1 VLYIYFYKYLNA
13 LDTNVVCLFVYS
25 LSLSLSLSLSH
36 FSPIKEER
44 YCQAVKSLEFDRQ
57 LGPYNLSQ
65 YGDWKHLSNFI
76 TKSVIER
83 IGILYLTTS
92 RALHATVW
100 YIPLGISL
108 ILLLVFGG
116 LAFFIFKLHSSLLLQ
131 LILGYFSFE
140 IAWCVGCF
148 MDTGCWKLREN
159 EKLQQ
164 VKVVSCCVVY
174 LYSSIFVSNATHQL
188 YIVWGNGTVRRDNL
202 PLMSRSS
209 ICQ

>member
-1 VLYIYFYKYLNA
+1 V
-13 LDTNVVCLFVYS
+13 LDTNVVCLFVYFS

-92 RALHATVW
+92 ILRHSLVHSIRNFFNIVACFW
-100 YIPLGISL
+100 RLGIL
-108 ILLLVFGG
+108 
-116 LAFFIFKLHSSLLLQ
+116 
-131 LILGYFSFE
+131 YF
-140 IAWCVGCF
+140 
-148 MDTGCWKLREN
+148 
-159 EKLQQ
+159 
-164 VKVVSCCVVY
+164 
-174 LYSSIFVSNATHQL
+174 
-188 YIVWGNGTVRRDNL
+188 
-202 PLMSRSS
+202 
-209 ICQ
+209 